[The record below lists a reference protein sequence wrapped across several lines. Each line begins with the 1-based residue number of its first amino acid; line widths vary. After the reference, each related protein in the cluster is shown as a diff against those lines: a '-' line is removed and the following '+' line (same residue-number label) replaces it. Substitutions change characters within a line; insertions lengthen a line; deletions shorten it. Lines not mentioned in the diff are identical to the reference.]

1 MSQCTFTPTDSVNE
15 QQFGLESQHSNHR
28 ADSTLTPGRH
38 SAPSRALR
46 ANLPMTTALLN
57 DLTRLSR
64 DAATAQRAAGGLLP
78 AAHWDALLAAL
89 VHHLPHVDRA
99 TLTLR
104 EGAHF
109 RVHALCGYPE
119 ALRGVHL
126 PGFTERAWY
135 GGPDAHWHAGHP
147 RTLTGRALQ
156 ARLDTIEASF
166 GPLEHYEVL
175 RECGHLDTLQRNTLV
190 PLALNGSV
198 QAHLNLDSETDAGD
212 PVAPVP
218 EAVLNLFTCL
228 LEAGGAGAQSL
239 DLPAENRALRVIA
252 GLSDLLRPL
261 QDPQELLRTGLR
273 FAASGFGAQAAF
285 LAGPDRIK
293 SLTGD
298 LTLRYSGLL
307 HVQHPCWTQ
316 VGLQSASLLIEPFGT
331 QHLILAW
338 PSAPPALPLAAT
350 ALRGI
355 AERAQHATLRAQE
368 GQQLREARDQAL
380 EMIGALLEARDLETQ
395 GHTQRVAQLA
405 RRVAQQAGL
414 NTQDTE
420 ALYLGAL
427 LHDVGKVGLPDH
439 VLLKAGPLSEEEW
452 AWVRTHPRLGH
463 DLAVR
468 IPNLPTGALDVVLH
482 HHERWDGGGYPMGLS
497 GERIPLLARLFCVID
512 AFDAMT
518 SARPYKPA
526 WTSQHA
532 LKALQEG
539 AGQQF
544 DPAAVRALM
553 QSKRTVE

>member
-1 MSQCTFTPTDSVNE
+1 MS
-15 QQFGLESQHSNHR
+15 
-28 ADSTLTPGRH
+28 
-38 SAPSRALR
+38 
-46 ANLPMTTALLN
+46 ANFLMTTALLT

-64 DAATAQRAAGGLLP
+64 DAATARHAMGGPLP

-89 VHHLPHVDRA
+89 VQHLPQVDRA

-119 ALRGVHL
+119 ALRGVQL

-147 RTLTGRALQ
+147 RTLTGSAVQ

-166 GPLEHYEVL
+166 GPLEHYRVL

-190 PLALNGSV
+190 PLALHGSV
-198 QAHLNLDSETDAGD
+198 QAHLNLDSDA
-212 PVAPVP
+212 VTS
-218 EAVLNLFTCL
+218 EAIAVIPDAVIILFTCL
-228 LEAGGAGAQSL
+228 LEATALGGQTL

-285 LAGPDRIK
+285 LAGPDKIE

-307 HVQHPCWTQ
+307 HAQHPCWGQ
-316 VGLQSASLLIEPFGT
+316 VGLQRASLLIEPFAE

-338 PSAPPALPLAAT
+338 PSPPPALPLAAT

-368 GQQLREARDQAL
+368 GQQLREARDHAL
-380 EMIGALLEARDLETQ
+380 EMMGALLEARDLETQ

-414 NTQDTE
+414 SSQDAE

-452 AWVRTHPRLGH
+452 SWVRTHPRLGH
-463 DLAVR
+463 DLALR
-468 IPNLPTGALDVVLH
+468 IPNLPAGALDVVLH
-482 HHERWDGGGYPMGLS
+482 HHERWDGSGYPLGLA
-497 GERIPLLARLFCVID
+497 GKHIPPLARLFGVID

-526 WTSQHA
+526 WTPQQA
-532 LKALQEG
+532 LKSLLEG

-544 DPAAVRALM
+544 DPAAVGAL
-553 QSKRTVE
+553 QAALGILAF